1 MNTDFM
7 NIVAGHDVTWLMAI
21 AMPLIM
27 VPIVLK
33 VRLGSFGVLIVPIA
47 AAPSF
52 ILSICAAPGL
62 EVYIS
67 WLLLGMRFG
76 IDETSGA
83 FLLFTSILWTVSGV
97 YARCYLFSDKDIN
110 RFFAFF
116 LVAMAGNFGLILA
129 QEMVSFY
136 LFFTTMSFAA
146 FGLIIHDA
154 SSKARRAGKVYIALV
169 VVGEVLMVAGILLIA
184 GNVESF
190 AFNDVRSGI
199 VASPNCNIIIGL
211 LFAGFGV
218 KAGVLPLHI
227 WLPVAHPVAPTP
239 ASAVL
244 SGAMIKAGLIGWMR
258 FLPLGEIALP
268 WWGIL
273 CVIIGLA
280 AAFYGVFVGLVQRNP
295 KTVLAYSSI
304 SQMGFMT
311 VAIGVGLA
319 VPDAVPLVMTAIM
332 FYAIHHSLAK
342 GALFLGVGV
351 LKDAGGTGFQRLL
364 LFAGLLFPALSL
376 SCAPLTSGALAKLT
390 LKNLLYTTTM
400 PWLAVFIS
408 LASVGT
414 TLIMGRFLYLMWK
427 NAGKTKSSPR
437 FGLWLPWTLLLI
449 CVIFVTWLYVPD
461 KRLSLLMKTVSL
473 NALWPVATGTFL
485 VWAVLQ
491 WGNKMSV
498 INKIPQIPSG
508 DLLVFF
514 EPIVQR
520 LRGDW
525 KTNIGLVFSWPQNVL
540 AGRLGSK
547 GNNFVHKEKM
557 EWMKRWHSALNCFIF
572 KQVSTFVGKVEM
584 QFICLSNAGMLIII
598 LVIIFFF
605 LLTIP

>member
-33 VRLGSFGVLIVPIA
+33 VRLGSFGILIVPIA

-52 ILSICAAPGL
+52 ILSIWAAPGL
-62 EVYIS
+62 EADVS
-67 WLLLGMRFG
+67 WLLLGLRLGM
-76 IDETSGA
+76 DEISEA
-83 FLLFTSILWTVSGV
+83 FLLFTSLLWAVSGV
-97 YARCYLFSDKDIN
+97 YAWAYLINDKGIN

-136 LFFTTMSFAA
+136 LFFSIMSFSA

-154 SSKARRAGKVYIALV
+154 SSEAKRAGKVYIALV
-169 VVGEVLMVAGILLIA
+169 VAGEVLMVSGILLIA

-190 AFNDVRSGI
+190 AFNDIRSGI
-199 VASPNCNIIIGL
+199 VTSPSRNIIIGL
-211 LFAGFGV
+211 ILAGFGV
-218 KAGVLPLHI
+218 KAGALPLHV
-227 WLPVAHPVAPTP
+227 WLPVAHTVSPTP

-244 SGAMIKAGLIGWMR
+244 SGAMIKAGLISWMR
-258 FLPLGEIALP
+258 FLPIGEIALT
-268 WWGIL
+268 WWGTL
-273 CVIIGLA
+273 CIIIGLA
-280 AAFYGVFVGLVQRNP
+280 AAFYGVFVGLMQRNP

-319 VPDAVPLVMTAIM
+319 VPDAVPLAMTAIM

-351 LKDAGGTGFQRLL
+351 VKDAGSTGFKRIL

-390 LKNLLYTTTM
+390 LKSLLYTTTM
-400 PWLAVFIS
+400 PWLSAFVS
-408 LASVGT
+408 VASVGT

-437 FGLWLPWTLLLI
+437 CGLWLPWTLLLI

-473 NALWPVATGTFL
+473 NALWPVVIGIFL

-508 DLLVFF
+508 DLLVYI

-525 KTNIGLVFSWPQNVL
+525 KTNIGLVFSWPQSVL
-540 AGRLGSK
+540 AGRLGPK
-547 GNNFVHKEKM
+547 GINFVHKEKM
-557 EWMKRWHSALNCFIF
+557 VWLERWLSSLNCFIF
-572 KQVSTFVGKVEM
+572 KHVSTFVGKAEM

-605 LLTIP
+605 LLTIS